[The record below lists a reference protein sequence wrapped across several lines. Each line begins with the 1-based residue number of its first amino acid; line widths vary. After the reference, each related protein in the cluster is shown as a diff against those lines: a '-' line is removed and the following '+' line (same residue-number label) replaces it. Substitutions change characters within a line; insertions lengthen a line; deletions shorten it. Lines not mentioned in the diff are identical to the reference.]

1 MKHILFFVLAGL
13 IGSAKAQQV
22 GSAKASDSVVIKVGK
37 SHVIVAIKDTLDI
50 QTFRELDMQALIQDA
65 MEQVKDSDG
74 PAEKDSTRVYRFRKF
89 PNKYVFVERDFE
101 KMVPLKSLHSLEE
114 ELEWLEQQE
123 KFLESGSELDRE
135 TIKRII
141 KERAERIKERVQE
154 RSFSDS
160 DNFEF
165 EMEIESDDQ
174 EDSVEE
180 EDRSTKKKGT
190 YQSTHFDL
198 GTLNYLTD
206 GKFPDGTN
214 APYTLSPQGSMYFA
228 VTNIFRTRL
237 ANKMFLEWGL
247 GYGGY
252 YFRYQNDNMQ
262 MLKSGTGIEFVPDTR
277 DLDYRKSK
285 FMTHFLQASF
295 IPVID
300 FGGNKRKPGLF
311 DGVESAS
318 FRFGLGPYVGYRTD
332 SYTKRVYKDDGERER
347 LRNRDNFYLN
357 NLRYGL
363 RLQMGYREIDLF
375 FTYDLNNLFIT
386 GKAPELNV
394 FSFGVSL

>member
-1 MKHILFFVLAGL
+1 MKHILFIVLAGFVGL
-13 IGSAKAQQV
+13 TQAQV
-22 GSAKASDSVVIKVGK
+22 TPAKASDSVVIKVGK

-65 MEQVKDSDG
+65 MDQVKDAVGSAD
-74 PAEKDSTRVYRFRKF
+74 KDSIRMFRFRKF
-89 PNKYVFVERDFE
+89 PNQYLFVERNDE
-101 KMVPLKSLHSLEE
+101 KTENLKSMRRLEE
-114 ELEWLEQQE
+114 ELAWLEQQE
-123 KFLESGSELDRE
+123 KFIESNSEFDRE
-135 TIKRII
+135 VIKRIV
-141 KERAERIKERVQE
+141 KERAEQIKERVQE
-154 RSFSDS
+154 RSFKDS
-160 DNFEF
+160 DKFEF
-165 EMEIESDDQ
+165 EVEIESDDQ
-174 EDSVEE
+174 DDFDEE
-180 EDRSTKKKGT
+180 EESTKNKKKGT
-190 YQSTHFDL
+190 YSSTHFDL

-206 GKFPDGTN
+206 GKFPDGDD

-247 GYGGY
+247 GFGGH

-285 FMTHFLQASF
+285 FVNHFVQASF
-295 IPVID
+295 VPVID
-300 FGGNKRKPGLF
+300 FGGNKIKPGLF
-311 DGVESAS
+311 DGVESPS
-318 FRFGLGPYVGYRTD
+318 FRFGFGPYVGYRTG
-332 SYTKRVYKDDGERER
+332 SYTKRVYKEDGERER

-363 RLQMGYREIDLF
+363 RLQLGYREIDLF
-375 FTYDLNNLFIT
+375 FTYDLNNLFVT
-386 GKAPELNV
+386 GRAPELNV